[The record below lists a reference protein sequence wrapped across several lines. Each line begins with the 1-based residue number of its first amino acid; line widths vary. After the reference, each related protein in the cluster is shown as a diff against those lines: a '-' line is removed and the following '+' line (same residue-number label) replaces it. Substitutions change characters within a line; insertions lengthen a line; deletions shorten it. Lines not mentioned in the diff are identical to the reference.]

1 MQKFDV
7 AIIGAGSGGYRA
19 AEILAKENKKVILFE
34 KLDIGGVC
42 LNWGCISTKALV
54 ASVELL
60 EQLRMSERFGIKS
73 SFEIDFSKIMA
84 RKEKIVKMLSLGLQ
98 KKLISMG
105 ITIIKS
111 EAKMKSKNEI
121 SANNEEYYI
130 EKIIIA
136 TGSIDAGLKEI
147 DFDKDEILSSKD
159 ILSLKEIP
167 KRITV
172 IGAGVIGAEFSS
184 IFAHLGSKVTLIE
197 YFPKPFYTTQSSLIM
212 NEGERILKKAGID
225 LKCSSTVVSIDKKNK
240 KIMLSDNSSV
250 EYDKV
255 LVATG
260 RKPIVNS
267 DAKNIGIEITEK
279 GFIKTDKNKK
289 TNIEN
294 IYAVGD
300 CTEGPMLAHKAYY
313 DAYIASM
320 HILGNKEEQM
330 KMSDIPYSI
339 FTLPSI
345 SHCKLTEDMCIEQK
359 INYRK
364 IESSYAENGRAATYE
379 ARQGI
384 FSMLIGEN
392 NRIIGVTI
400 IGKESDILI
409 HEIIPLIHNNI
420 PYTALKRSV
429 HIHPT
434 LSEIIWESIL

>member
-1 MQKFDV
+1 
-7 AIIGAGSGGYRA
+7 
-19 AEILAKENKKVILFE
+19 
-34 KLDIGGVC
+34 
-42 LNWGCISTKALV
+42 
-54 ASVELL
+54 
-60 EQLRMSERFGIKS
+60 
-73 SFEIDFSKIMA
+73 
-84 RKEKIVKMLSLGLQ
+84 
-98 KKLISMG
+98 
-105 ITIIKS
+105 
-111 EAKMKSKNEI
+111 
-121 SANNEEYYI
+121 
-130 EKIIIA
+130 
-136 TGSIDAGLKEI
+136 
-147 DFDKDEILSSKD
+147 
-159 ILSLKEIP
+159 
-167 KRITV
+167 
-172 IGAGVIGAEFSS
+172 
-184 IFAHLGSKVTLIE
+184 
-197 YFPKPFYTTQSSLIM
+197 
-212 NEGERILKKAGID
+212 
-225 LKCSSTVVSIDKKNK
+225 
-240 KIMLSDNSSV
+240 
-250 EYDKV
+250 
-255 LVATG
+255 
-260 RKPIVNS
+260 
-267 DAKNIGIEITEK
+267 
-279 GFIKTDKNKK
+279 
-289 TNIEN
+289 
-294 IYAVGD
+294 
-300 CTEGPMLAHKAYY
+300 MLAHKAYY